1 MKNVVKVFVKNDR
14 LGKYLFQLRDNN
26 PAITNPNTYGLLGG
40 NFEDNEKPIEALV
53 RELKEEINISVD
65 NIQELGDTVLESVL
79 GAGIEKSKTTLF
91 LAQTNADLK
100 DIQLSEGQGCEYF
113 TIDEALH
120 LPNLSLPTR
129 EAIREYRYKFLP

>member
-1 MKNVVKVFVKNDR
+1 MKNTVKVFIKNDR

-40 NFEDNEKPIEALV
+40 NFEGNEKPIGALV
-53 RELKEEINISVD
+53 RELKEEVNISVD
-65 NIQELGDTVLESVL
+65 DIQELGETILGSVL
-79 GAGIEKSKTTLF
+79 GEGIVKSKTSLF

-100 DIQLSEGQGCEYF
+100 DIQLNEGQKCEYY

-120 LPNLSLPTR
+120 LQNLSLPTR
-129 EAIREYRYKFLP
+129 EAIHEYRHKLLP